1 MCFLG
6 IRRLILLTAHRRENI
21 GLPLE
26 NMLHAVI
33 RTVNEFENVKVI
45 YPVHRN
51 PAVQKTANEIMG
63 EHNRIRLID
72 PLDVLEF
79 HNIMAASCF
88 ILTDSGGIQEEAPS
102 LGKPI
107 LVMWDT
113 TERPEGVAAG
123 SLRLVGTN
131 EEDIYQAAHLILT
144 DQKEYKKRVQ

>member
-1 MCFLG
+1 MSSWHQ
-6 IRRLILLTAHRRENI
+6 TADTADGTSAGEYR
-21 GLPLE
+21 PLE

-33 RTVNEFENVKVI
+33 RTVNEFENVKVT

-102 LGKPI
+102 LGKPV
-107 LVMWDT
+107 LMMRDT

>member
-1 MCFLG
+1 VSSWHQ
-6 IRRLILLTAHRRENI
+6 TADTADGTSAGEYR
-21 GLPLE
+21 PLE

-33 RTVNEFENVKVI
+33 RTVNEFENVKVT

>member
-1 MCFLG
+1 MSSWHQ
-6 IRRLILLTAHRRENI
+6 TADTADGTSAGEYR
-21 GLPLE
+21 PLE

-33 RTVNEFENVKVI
+33 RTVNEFENVKVT

>member
-1 MCFLG
+1 VSSWHQ
-6 IRRLILLTAHRRENI
+6 TADTADGTSAGEYR
-21 GLPLE
+21 PLE

-33 RTVNEFENVKVI
+33 RTVNEFENVKVT

-102 LGKPI
+102 LGKPV
-107 LVMWDT
+107 LMMRDT